1 MPAFA
6 FTRQPDALP
15 WFGTGRGAP
24 LLEAEQALVA
34 QALASRSP
42 QPWLWLAATAGELP
56 ARAPVPRGLRLH
68 ATGDAAQLAGAVRC
82 GLPLPLPTEAIGSI
96 VVQHVLDAGQ
106 DNDDLLE
113 ECARVLEPGG
123 RLWLFTV
130 NPFSPYR
137 LRWRRAGLR
146 PLDPAGWRERLRGVG
161 LQPLG
166 DVLYLGPVWRA
177 TRPAANGWPP
187 PQLRAVCVL
196 QAEKRVA
203 GLIPPAPATRTWRAT
218 APA

>member
-15 WFGTGRGAP
+15 WFGSGRGAP
-24 LLEAEQALVA
+24 LLAAEQAIVTR
-34 QALASRSP
+34 ALASRSP
-42 QPWLWLAATAGELP
+42 QPWLWLAATPAELP
-56 ARAPVPRGLRLH
+56 AEAPVPRGVRLH
-68 ATGDAAQLAGAVRC
+68 VAGQPQELRFSGAVHC

-96 VVQHVLDAGQ
+96 VVQHALDAG
-106 DNDDLLE
+106 DAHALLD

-137 LRWRRAGLR
+137 LRWRKAGLQPR
-146 PLDPAGWRERLRGVG
+146 DPAGWHERFRQVG
-161 LQPLG
+161 LQPASETQY
-166 DVLYLGPVWRA
+166 VGPIWRTSGA
-177 TRPAANGWPP
+177 PGRHWPP
-187 PQLRAVCVL
+187 PLRAVCL
-196 QAEKRVA
+196 LEAEKRVA
-203 GLIPPAPATRTWRAT
+203 GLIPPAVAKRAWRAA